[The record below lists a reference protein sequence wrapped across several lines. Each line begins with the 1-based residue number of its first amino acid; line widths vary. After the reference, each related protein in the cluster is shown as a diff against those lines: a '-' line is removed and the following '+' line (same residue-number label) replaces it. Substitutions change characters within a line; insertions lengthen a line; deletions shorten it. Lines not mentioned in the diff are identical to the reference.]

1 MASSEDL
8 RSEIERLNRDLDLA
22 NSEINQSAKYGL
34 GLLEEKQSLQSKC
47 EELENL
53 FENTKHELE
62 ITQEVS
68 LNYVYS
74 KIYTYIQKK
83 SWRLLKFPNKRL
95 THGHLI
101 IHLSVSIQY
110 NKFFIHIFS
119 IILHNQIYELMI
131 REQKFNSN
139 KKNSYGRGILFFH
152 TV

>member
-68 LNYVYS
+68 INYA
-74 KIYTYIQKK
+74 
-83 SWRLLKFPNKRL
+83 FPNFTPTSFSKKNHGDYFKFLYKRL

-101 IHLSVSIQY
+101 IHLLVFIQLVL
-110 NKFFIHIFS
+110 FFIHILS
-119 IILHNQIYELMI
+119 RILHE
-131 REQKFNSN
+131 
-139 KKNSYGRGILFFH
+139 
-152 TV
+152 

>member
-68 LNYVYS
+68 INYAYS
-74 KIYTYIQKK
+74 KFYTYIEKK
-83 SWRLLKFPNKRL
+83 SWRLPKFLNKRL
-95 THGHLI
+95 THGHFI
-101 IHLSVSIQY
+101 IHLLVSV
-110 NKFFIHIFS
+110 
-119 IILHNQIYELMI
+119 
-131 REQKFNSN
+131 
-139 KKNSYGRGILFFH
+139 
-152 TV
+152 